1 MIITGLVLLIAVG
14 MVIWLGTQTSTKR
27 TAPAAEQQR
36 LRQVALQPVK
46 DYIQSCLDVTTNTAL
61 ELLGKQGGVLY
72 RAQGG
77 LTQDVQPSDI
87 GSRHVVYDGLN
98 VSYTI
103 LRPTQDIG
111 TLFYAQPD
119 KYPYPSFPYV
129 FNGSAIAKTYYQGYY
144 GKSLLPPLLKP
155 GKESIQEQL
164 ESYINY
170 NLPRCTDW
178 TAFNATQGLS
188 ITAGKPNTTV
198 LIAENRTQIET
209 EQYFTVIARWQVN
222 ITDLTTGGST
232 VLDQFALS
240 HPVHL
245 AKFYLFVQGI
255 VLGDINDATFDP
267 RNASTY
273 ATPVTVT
280 QAFVN
285 QQDNGGDD
293 IIAIQDTESVLRGKP
308 LEFRALRK
316 NRYPA
321 LVLINQTDLDDQH
334 FIPLKLCG
342 KTANQIFLEG
352 KQLRISYSTGDP
364 STWQTALSA
373 IDPDEDSVTY
383 RTEPASP
390 GQIGSN
396 MTHAGQV
403 FRLYVYASDGGTV
416 EDYQILNLQTA
427 DCPVA

>member
-1 MIITGLVLLIAVG
+1 MIITGLVLLVAIG
-14 MVIWLGTQTSTKR
+14 MVIWIGTQTQTKR

-36 LRQVALQPVK
+36 LRQIALQPVK
-46 DYIQSCLDVTTNTAL
+46 DYIQSCLDVTTSTAL

-77 LTQDVQPSDI
+77 LTQDVQPGDI

-129 FNGSAIAKTYYQGYY
+129 FNGSAITKTYYQGYY

-155 GKESIQEQL
+155 GKDSIQVQL
-164 ESYINY
+164 ESYVNN

-178 TAFNATQGLS
+178 SRFSTQGLT

-209 EQYFTVIARWQVN
+209 EQFFTVVARWTVN
-222 ITDLTTGGST
+222 ITDLTTAGNT
-232 VLDQFALS
+232 TLDQFALS

-255 VLGDINDATFDP
+255 VLGDINDATFNP

-273 ATPVTVT
+273 ATPITVT
-280 QAFVN
+280 EAYTN
-285 QQDNGGDD
+285 PQDKGGDD

-308 LEFRALRK
+308 LEFRVLRK

-321 LVLINQTDLDDQH
+321 LVLINQTDLDDQR

-342 KTANQIFLEG
+342 KTANQIFAEG

-364 STWQTALSA
+364 STWTTTLNA

-383 RTEPASP
+383 RTEPPSP
-390 GQIGSN
+390 GQIGAG
-396 MTHAGQV
+396 MTHAGEV
-403 FRLYVYASDGGTV
+403 FRLYVYASDGGTI